1 MFQAGSTHW
10 GYSSEQDSWG
20 PSPYGAHSL
29 MAWVMSRWDLW
40 ESGVRFFFFFQLW
53 VSYSS
58 ELSTLAAM
66 LDHPEVKGTSNARVP
81 LQTEWTHTSGAGRGC
96 WTSLYFSGSP
106 GDGSWLQTEDH
117 CPAAA
122 MIALWT
128 KQAQN
133 MCLKLKSL
141 GSVVIIQ
148 TTHLEVVVYL
158 RRHEWKKK
166 GLLGRPQ
173 THALKAAPDDRIVW

>member
-1 MFQAGSTHW
+1 
-10 GYSSEQDSWG
+10 
-20 PSPYGAHSL
+20 
-29 MAWVMSRWDLW
+29 
-40 ESGVRFFFFFQLW
+40 
-53 VSYSS
+53 
-58 ELSTLAAM
+58 
-66 LDHPEVKGTSNARVP
+66 
-81 LQTEWTHTSGAGRGC
+81 
-96 WTSLYFSGSP
+96 
-106 GDGSWLQTEDH
+106 
-117 CPAAA
+117 
-122 MIALWT
+122 
-128 KQAQN
+128 